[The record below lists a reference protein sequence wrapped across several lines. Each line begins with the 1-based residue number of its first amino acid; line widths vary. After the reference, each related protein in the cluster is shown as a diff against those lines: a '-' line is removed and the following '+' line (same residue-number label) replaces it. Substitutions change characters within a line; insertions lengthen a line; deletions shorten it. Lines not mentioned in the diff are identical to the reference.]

1 LLFAGLLLDLLFTR
15 GTMASVTE
23 DARRQANLKLL
34 QRTCHPTI
42 AEILQTATHVVLY
55 EFKNNTWTKCGV
67 EGSSF
72 LAASGSAV
80 KLIIINRNSAD
91 NFELKVTTELQIQEQ
106 DPFLISHEPP
116 PNGGSGA
123 PRVRGIW
130 FHNADERVAMTHKV
144 QATVQELVAGTFVF
158 PVSKRVP
165 AAKPPPPTKDPPT
178 KDPPTKAPPTPGAT
192 QDERDHLAALLSK
205 TAVAVT
211 ASHSQPRAS
220 QAAPETDAA
229 SSTSSA
235 ASGVALDKKAMQL
248 TLLSLIQDER
258 FLDLLHSQYLRVVHA
273 RSKKGPGDS
282 DV

>member
-1 LLFAGLLLDLLFTR
+1 
-15 GTMASVTE
+15 MASVTE
-23 DARRQANLKLL
+23 EARRQANLKLL

-42 AEILQTATHVVLY
+42 ADILQTATHVVLY
-55 EFKNNTWTKCGV
+55 EFKNNTWTKMGV

-80 KLIIINRNSAD
+80 KLIILNRHSPD
-91 NFELKVTTELQIQEQ
+91 NFEMKVTKELQIQEQ

-116 PNGGSGA
+116 PKGVTGA

-130 FHNADERVAMTHKV
+130 FHNADERVAMTRKV
-144 QATVQELVAGTFVF
+144 QATVQQLVAGTFVF
-158 PVSKRVP
+158 PVAVP
-165 AAKPPPPTKDPPT
+165 AAKPPTTAKPPPAKPP
-178 KDPPTKAPPTPGAT
+178 PAEAT

-211 ASHSQPRAS
+211 ASHSSQPRSS
-220 QAAPETDAA
+220 QPATETDAA

-282 DV
+282 DHGSA